1 MIVTVTPNPGL
12 DRTLTVSRI
21 FFDEMVRATGSR
33 LDWGGKGFNV
43 SRALHALGTK
53 SVATGFVGGPTGQM
67 LSRGLASLGI
77 TTDLLPIAGE
87 TRTNTIV
94 TEAASA
100 RYIKVNEPGPRVRP
114 EEITAFLDRVRARI
128 RRGDLWALCGSLPP
142 GVPLGFYAEMVRL
155 LQAGGA
161 MALLDSS
168 GAPLALACS
177 AGPYLIK
184 PNEAEAAEVTGQE
197 IRSEA
202 DALEAIRFFLQQG
215 VTLVALSLGERG
227 LLLGSRQRVVRAV
240 PPRVQVRNP
249 VGAGDALLGGLA
261 WALERRLPQDEVARW
276 GVAAGTA
283 AATRDGVSV
292 GTRAEVQAFYQRIQP
307 QILGSTFSR

>member
-1 MIVTVTPNPGL
+1 VIVTVTPNPSL

-21 FFDEMVRATGSR
+21 SFDEMIRASGSR

-67 LSRGLASLGI
+67 LSRGLAGLGI
-77 TTDLLPIAGE
+77 TTDLVPIAGE

-94 TEAASA
+94 TEAASG
-100 RYIKVNEPGPRVRP
+100 RYIKVNEPGPTVQP
-114 EEITAFLDRVRARI
+114 EELADFMDRVRAHI

-142 GVPLGFYAEMVRL
+142 GVPLGFYAQLVRL

-161 MALLDSS
+161 QTLLDASA
-168 GAPLALACS
+168 APLALACS
-177 AGPYLIK
+177 AGPFLVK
-184 PNEAEAAEVTGQE
+184 PNAAEAAEVSGRE
-197 IRSEA
+197 IHSEA
-202 DALEAIRFFLQQG
+202 DALEAVQFFLQQG

-227 LLLGSRQRVVRAV
+227 LLLGSSQRVVRAV

-276 GVAAGTA
+276 GVATGTA
-283 AATRDGVSV
+283 AAMRDGVSV
-292 GTRAEVQAFYQRIQP
+292 GTRAEVQALYERIQP
-307 QILGSTFSR
+307 QILGSTSSR

>member
-1 MIVTVTPNPGL
+1 VIVTVTPNPGL

-21 FFDEMVRATGSR
+21 SFDEMIRASGSR

-43 SRALHALGTK
+43 SRALQALGTR

-67 LSRGLASLGI
+67 LSRGLAGLGI
-77 TTDLLPIAGE
+77 ATDLMPIAGE

-94 TEAASA
+94 TEAASG
-100 RYIKVNEPGPRVRP
+100 RYIKVNEPGPTVQP
-114 EEITAFLDRVRARI
+114 EELAAFLDRVRARI

-142 GVPLGFYAEMVRL
+142 GVPLGFYAQLVRL

-161 MALLDSS
+161 QTLLDAS
-168 GAPLALACS
+168 GAPLTLACS
-177 AGPYLIK
+177 AGPYLVK
-184 PNEAEAAEVTGQE
+184 PNAVEAAEVTGQE

-202 DALEAIRFFLQQG
+202 DALEAIQFFLQQG
-215 VTLVALSLGERG
+215 VTLVALSLGGRG

-276 GVAAGTA
+276 GVAAGTVA
-283 AATRDGVSV
+283 AMRDGVSV
-292 GTRAEVQAFYQRIQP
+292 GTRAEVQALYEIPF
-307 QILGSTFSR
+307 TV